1 MKMDENKAYTL
12 RTLTA
17 DDMFPMFQIISK
29 IGIKEFKHSFDNPEI
44 IKAFR
49 AEGGTNI
56 ESLGVE
62 IAFDM
67 AGVLMGNLPVA
78 KDSIYTFLA
87 SVSGM
92 TKQEIAALPMD
103 VFFEMI
109 IDVIKKDEFKDFFK
123 AVKKL
128 LK

>member
-87 SVSGM
+87 SVAGM

>member
-1 MKMDENKAYTL
+1 MDENKAYTL

-44 IKAFR
+44 IKAFKQ
-49 AEGGTNI
+49 EGGSV

-67 AGVLMGNLPVA
+67 AGVLMANLPSA

-87 SVSGM
+87 SVASM

>member
-1 MKMDENKAYTL
+1 MDENKAYTL

-87 SVSGM
+87 SVAGM
-92 TKQEIAALPMD
+92 TKQDIAALPMD

-109 IDVIKKDEFKDFFK
+109 IDVIKKDEFRDFFK

>member
-1 MKMDENKAYTL
+1 MDENKAYTL

-17 DDMFPMFQIISK
+17 DDLFPMFQIVSK
-29 IGIKEFKHSFDNPEI
+29 IGIKEFKHSFENPEI

-49 AEGGTNI
+49 QEGGSI

-67 AGVLMGNLPVA
+67 AGVLMANLPVA

-87 SVSGM
+87 SVAGM
-92 TKQEIAALPMD
+92 TKQEIAALPMGT
-103 VFFEMI
+103 FLEMI
-109 IDVIKKDEFKDFFK
+109 VDVIKKDEFKDFFG

>member
-1 MKMDENKAYTL
+1 MDENKAYTL

-29 IGIKEFKHSFDNPEI
+29 IGIKEFKHSFENPEI
-44 IKAFR
+44 IKAFK
-49 AEGGTNI
+49 AEGGTDI
-56 ESLGVE
+56 ESLGIE
-62 IAFDM
+62 IAFDL
-67 AGVLMGNLPVA
+67 AGVLMANLPVA

-87 SVSGM
+87 GVSGM
-92 TKQEIAALPMD
+92 TKQDIAALPMGT
-103 VFFEMI
+103 FLEMI
-109 IDVIKKDEFKDFFK
+109 VDVIKKDEFKDFFK

>member
-1 MKMDENKAYTL
+1 MDENKAYTL

-67 AGVLMGNLPVA
+67 AGVLMGNLPIA

-87 SVSGM
+87 SVAGM

>member
-1 MKMDENKAYTL
+1 MDENKAYTL

-29 IGIKEFKHSFDNPEI
+29 IGIKEFKHSFENPEI
-44 IKAFR
+44 IKAFK

-67 AGVLMGNLPVA
+67 AGVLMNNLPIA

-87 SVSGM
+87 GVSGM
-92 TKQEIAALPMD
+92 TKQEIAALPMGT
-103 VFFEMI
+103 FLEMI
-109 IDVIKKDEFKDFFK
+109 VDVIKKDEFKDFFG
-123 AVKKL
+123 AVKRL

>member
-1 MKMDENKAYTL
+1 MDENKAYTL

-29 IGIKEFKHSFDNPEI
+29 IGIKEFKHSFENPEL

-49 AEGGTNI
+49 AEGGTDI

-67 AGVLMGNLPVA
+67 AGVLMANLPTA

-87 SVSGM
+87 GVAGM

-123 AVKKL
+123 AVKRL

>member
-1 MKMDENKAYTL
+1 MDENKAYTL

-87 SVSGM
+87 SVAGM